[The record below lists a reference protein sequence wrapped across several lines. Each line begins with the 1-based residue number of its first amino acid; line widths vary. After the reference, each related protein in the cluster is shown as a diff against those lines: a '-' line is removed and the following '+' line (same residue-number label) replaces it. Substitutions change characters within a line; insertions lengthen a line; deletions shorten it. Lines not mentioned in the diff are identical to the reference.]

1 MRSHRQQRGPGR
13 AAWFGGEGRLL
24 EWRRLTTPIGGGPAT
39 ARL

>member
-24 EWRRLTTPIGGGPAT
+24 EWPLTTPIGGGSAT